1 MLKIKVGLVSFT
13 ENRDVD
19 LVSETVQYEQKQHKI
34 LADYLKE
41 NNFEVIEPNNGK
53 GVNSISEVN
62 YAIDNLKSKKVECL
76 IIGTWKW
83 TETMLA
89 VKLIKEMG
97 LPTLLFGKSDDNR
110 TALGCMMAVGSA
122 LWEISSSKEML
133 NHERVID
140 DYEKV
145 VKWVRGAGSLKK
157 MQNQSIL
164 LWGGSYCLKMDHLQ
178 DDNSRLKSF
187 LISDILNESEYILI
201 KKAEDILKGGNERIN
216 GFIKWL
222 TDNKCNIVFDEKM
235 LTQKSFRKQIAL
247 YLASRDRLE
256 ELKEENIVGVSIH
269 CQPALSIY
277 YGVTGCF
284 LPAFLPFGMD
294 SEGERQ
300 VVATVCE
307 GDIKGLLTS
316 VMLQNMSG
324 GQPTGFGDIRTLKH
338 EGKSLL
344 LIGNCGGASI
354 FYANN
359 SNKDSEVLPKVNICA
374 QCQGCSGGSVGYCG
388 KQAEKVTIARLI
400 RIAGEYQM
408 QFGIGESIEVTMG
421 MKEKLGWGK
430 NWPQIAIDLGI
441 SDKQM
446 IQVFGSNHFSLVLGD
461 FSEEIMT
468 FCKQAG
474 IVCGKIN

>member
-1 MLKIKVGLVSFT
+1 MSKIKVGLVSFT

-19 LVSETVQYEQKQHKI
+19 LVDETVKYEREQHK
-34 LADYLKE
+34 LLEESLEK
-41 NNFEVIEPNNGK
+41 NGFEVVSVID
-53 GVNSISEVN
+53 GVKSISSVKS
-62 YAIDNLKSKKVECL
+62 AIKNFKFLDVECL

-89 VKLIKEMG
+89 VKLVKEMG
-97 LPTLLFGKSDDNR
+97 IPTLLFGKSDDNR
-110 TALGCMMAVGSA
+110 TALGCMVAIGSA
-122 LWEISSSKEML
+122 LWEISSSREMQV
-133 NHERVID
+133 HERIID

-145 VKWVRGAGSLKK
+145 AKWVRGVGSWKK

-164 LWGGSYCLKMDHLQ
+164 LWGGSYCLKMSHLE
-178 DDNSRLKSF
+178 DDNSKLKSF
-187 LISDILNESEYILI
+187 LIGDILNESEYILI
-201 KKAEDILKGGNERIN
+201 KKAEEIMENELDIKRILN
-216 GFIKWL
+216 FIGWL
-222 TDNKCNIVFDEKM
+222 SDNKCKINFDGKM
-235 LTQKSFRKQIAL
+235 LTQISLRKQIAL

-256 ELKEENIVGVSIH
+256 ELKDENIVGVSIH

-294 SEGERQ
+294 SEGEKD

-316 VMLQNMSG
+316 VMLQNISG
-324 GQPTGFGDIRTLKH
+324 GQPTGFGDIRTLKY
-338 EGKSLL
+338 EGKDLL

-374 QCQGCSGGSVGYCG
+374 QCQGCGGGSVGYSG
-388 KQAEKVTIARLI
+388 KSGGITTIARLI
-400 RIAGEYQM
+400 RINGEYMM
-408 QFGIGESIEVTMG
+408 QYGIGNSVEITNE
-421 MKEKLGWGK
+421 MKSKLGWGE

-441 SDKQM
+441 SGQQM
-446 IQVFGSNHFSLVLGD
+446 AQIFGSNHFSLVLGN
-461 FSEEIMT
+461 FSEEIEF
-468 FCKQAG
+468 FCEQAG
-474 IVCGKIN
+474 IDCVKIN